1 MSNKNFKNQS
11 YRNYGQYSKQNEE
24 NEKTVV
30 SESVNVESNE
40 KTVVPESANIE
51 STNAEGTA
59 EKATDKFKTSFG
71 MVNCSRLNIRKRPDI
86 DSDPLC
92 VVEKD
97 CKLEVD
103 SNYQN
108 DDWIK
113 VTTPDGVSGYCML
126 KFVDLK

>member
-24 NEKTVV
+24 NEKTAAPV
-30 SESVNVESNE
+30 STNVEE
-40 KTVVPESANIE
+40 AAPV
-51 STNAEGTA
+51 STNVEEAAGNVD
-59 EKATDKFKTSFG
+59 DKPKTSFG
-71 MVNCSRLNIRKRPDI
+71 IVNCSRLNIRKRPDI

-113 VTTPDGVSGYCML
+113 ATTPDGVSGYCML

>member
-24 NEKTVV
+24 NEKTAAPV
-30 SESVNVESNE
+30 STNVEEAAGN
-40 KTVVPESANIE
+40 VD
-51 STNAEGTA
+51 
-59 EKATDKFKTSFG
+59 DKPKTSFSI
-71 MVNCSRLNIRKRPDI
+71 VNCSRLNIRKRPDI

-97 CKLEVD
+97 CKLKVD

>member
-30 SESVNVESNE
+30 SESANV
-40 KTVVPESANIE
+40 E

-59 EKATDKFKTSFG
+59 EKATDEFKTSFG

-113 VTTPDGVSGYCML
+113 VITPDGVSGYCML

>member
-1 MSNKNFKNQS
+1 MSNKNFKNQN
-11 YRNYGQYSKQNEE
+11 YRNYGQYSKKNEE
-24 NEKTVV
+24 
-30 SESVNVESNE
+30 NE
-40 KTVVPESANIE
+40 KTVVPESANVE

-59 EKATDKFKTSFG
+59 EKVTDESKTSFG
-71 MVNCSRLNIRKRPDI
+71 IVNCSRLNIRKRPDI

-97 CKLEVD
+97 CKLKVD